1 MKNIL
6 LYNSGGGLGDSIQL
20 MPLIIKIQNH
30 FKNSNFYYLGAH
42 KNHFLDKL
50 KEYKINIKTLDLKLE
65 YFGFRWWHYL
75 KTKKEFKK
83 NNIKEFDLI
92 IDLQSKLRNT
102 IILKKIPHKIFYSST
117 FNFKFCTKKKSYI
130 SNKNLVDM
138 TLDNLD
144 LCINTK
150 IKKLEYNIEN
160 LPKEFIRTAKKLL
173 PNNNYIGFS
182 LTQGNA
188 YRKKTWPINKFIE
201 LSKKIK
207 IRQKV
212 PVFFIE
218 RNEIDLINKIKSE
231 VSDALFPELNLEKS
245 CPALVTALAQRLEKA
260 ISIDNGV
267 MHMMS
272 LAKIPMVILFGPTNP
287 KKFAPNNNNIKII
300 DSNVNY
306 NTDDLSKITVEEVL
320 NNI

>member
-20 MPLIIKIQNH
+20 MPLIISLQNH

>member
-20 MPLIIKIQNH
+20 MPLIISLQNH

-320 NNI
+320 NI